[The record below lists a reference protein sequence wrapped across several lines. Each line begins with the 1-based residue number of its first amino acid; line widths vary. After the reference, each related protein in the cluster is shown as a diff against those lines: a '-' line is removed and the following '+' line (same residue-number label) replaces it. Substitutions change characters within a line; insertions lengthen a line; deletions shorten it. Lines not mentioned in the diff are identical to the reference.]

1 MRSAIDATIVVMDG
15 VIAWLSEADP
25 AISWQVM
32 RDLTDDGRAQKERSR
47 VAREGWG
54 DRLLHAQADDGM
66 WGGGAYSPKWISTT
80 YSLLLLRHFEPDPG
94 DNRVVRAIQRVRDQV
109 DMRGPFFEY
118 SNEMCVTGMVL
129 ALRSYFFEE
138 VGDPPQIEHILSRQ
152 KDDGGWNC
160 RVSSER
166 SSFHTT
172 LSVLEALR
180 EYEDAVGGD
189 RDLAAARQRAHEYLL
204 ERRLMFSL
212 STGELIEKRWLLLS
226 FPPRWFY
233 DILRALDYLRISG
246 MEPDPRMKEA
256 LDVVKGKQR
265 PDGTWPLQGRH
276 PGKVHFEMEDGSGK
290 PSRWNTLRSLRVL
303 RWHEGTAG

>member
-138 VGDPPQIEHILSRQ
+138 VGDPPQIEHILGRQ

-265 PDGTWPLQGRH
+265 PDGTWPLQGWH

-303 RWHEGTAG
+303 RWYEGTAG